1 MNKKKC
7 PLCGAVKT
15 KKNGTR
21 KGVQWY
27 KCLICQHQ
35 FRSSVPLSTTEMWN
49 AYQNGKQT
57 ISQLAEHNHL
67 STSSIKR
74 RLRKIECIWTQPDLI
89 GQMGYVHLDVTY
101 WEHNWGVILALDET
115 TNKPLYVAFVKSET
129 TQDYRTAIDSITTAG
144 YTIRGIIIDGK
155 KALFK
160 EFEKHPIQMCQF
172 HMLQIVRRYLTN
184 NPKMKA
190 SVDLMLL
197 MRKMRH
203 QTKEGFEAEYAAWKR
218 QYTEFLNKRVTHN
231 DGRICYLHRKV
242 RTVVRS
248 IDFYLPYLFTF
259 QRPECE
265 GMPNTNNKIEGT
277 FTDLKKSLNNHTGM
291 SQQNRKRFISG
302 FFLQRLN

>member
-21 KGVQWY
+21 KGVQLY
-27 KCLICQHQ
+27 KCLICRHQ
-35 FRSSVPLSTTEMWN
+35 FRRSVPLPATEMWN

-57 ISQLAEHNHL
+57 IRQLAEQTRL

-74 RLRKIECIWTQPDLI
+74 RLRKIECVWAQPDLT
-89 GQMGYVHLDVTY
+89 GLTGYVHLDVTY
-101 WEHNWGVILALDET
+101 WGHNWGVMLALDET

-129 TQDYRTAIDSITTAG
+129 TQDYRTVIDTITAAG
-144 YTIRGIIIDGK
+144 YTIKGIIIDGK

-160 EFEKHPIQMCQF
+160 EFQNHPVQMCQF
-172 HMLQIVRRYLTN
+172 HLLQIVRRYLTN

-197 MRKMRH
+197 MREMRH
-203 QTKEGFEAEYAAWKR
+203 QTKEGFEAEYAAWKER
-218 QYTEFLNKRVTHN
+218 YTEFLNKRVTHK
-231 DGRICYLHRKV
+231 DGKSYLHRKV
-242 RTVVRS
+242 RTVVHS

-259 QRPECE
+259 QCPECT

-277 FTDLKKSLNNHTGM
+277 FTNLKKALNNHTGM
-291 SQQNRKRFISG
+291 SLQNRKRFING

>member
-21 KGVQWY
+21 KGVQLY
-27 KCLICQHQ
+27 KCLVCRHQ
-35 FRSSVPLSTTEMWN
+35 FRSGVPLPAMEMWT

-57 ISQLAEHNHL
+57 VRQLSEQTHL
-67 STSSIKR
+67 STSSVKR
-74 RLRKIECIWTQPDLI
+74 RLRKVERVWTQPDLT
-89 GQMGYVHLDVTY
+89 GQTGYVHLDVTY
-101 WEHNWGVILALDET
+101 WGHNWGVMLALDDT

-129 TQDYRTAIDSITTAG
+129 TQDYRTAIDTITAAG
-144 YTIRGIIIDGK
+144 YTIKGIIIDGK

-160 EFEKHPIQMCQF
+160 ALKDYPIQMCQF

-190 SVDLMLL
+190 SIDLMLL
-197 MRKMRH
+197 MRDMKH
-203 QTKEGFEAEYAAWKR
+203 LTKEGFEAEYAAWKER
-218 QYTEFLNKRVTHN
+218 YSEFLNKRVTHK
-231 DGRICYLHRKV
+231 DGKSCFLHRKV
-242 RTVVRS
+242 RTVVHS
-248 IDFYLPYLFTF
+248 IDFYLPYLFSF
-259 QRPECE
+259 QRPECA

-302 FFLQRLN
+302 FFLQRLK

>member
-101 WEHNWGVILALDET
+101 WGHNWGVILALDET

-172 HMLQIVRRYLTN
+172 HILQIVRRYLTN

-218 QYTEFLNKRVTHN
+218 QYTEFLNKRVTHK

-259 QRPECE
+259 QRHEYE

>member
-101 WEHNWGVILALDET
+101 WGHNWGVILALDET

-218 QYTEFLNKRVTHN
+218 QYTEFLNKRVTHK

-242 RTVVRS
+242 RIVVRS

-259 QRPECE
+259 QRLECE

>member
-7 PLCGAVKT
+7 PQCGAVKT

-21 KGVQWY
+21 KGVQLY
-27 KCLICQHQ
+27 KCLVCRHQ
-35 FRSSVPLSTTEMWN
+35 FRSGVPSPATEMWN

-57 ISQLAEHNHL
+57 ICQIAEQTHL

-74 RLRKIECIWTQPDLI
+74 RLRKIECVWTQPNLS
-89 GQMGYVHLDVTY
+89 GQTGYVHLDVTY
-101 WEHNWGVILALDET
+101 WGHNRSVMLALDDT

-129 TQDYRTAIDSITTAG
+129 TQDYRTAIDAITEAG
-144 YTIRGIIIDGK
+144 YTIKGIIIDGK

-160 EFEKHPIQMCQF
+160 EFKDYPVQMCQF
-172 HMLQIVRRYLTN
+172 HMLQIVMRYLTG

-190 SVDLMLL
+190 SIDLMLL
-197 MRKMRH
+197 MREMKH
-203 QTKEGFEAEYAAWKR
+203 LTKEGFEAGYAVWKER
-218 QYTEFLNKRVTHN
+218 YAEFLNECVTHK
-231 DGRICYLHRKV
+231 DGKSCYLHRKV
-242 RTVVRS
+242 RTVVHS

-259 QRPECE
+259 LRPERA

-291 SQQNRKRFISG
+291 SQQNRKRFISS

>member
-101 WEHNWGVILALDET
+101 WGHNWGVILALDET

-218 QYTEFLNKRVTHN
+218 QYTEFLNKRVTHK

>member
-101 WEHNWGVILALDET
+101 WGHNWGVILALDET

-218 QYTEFLNKRVTHN
+218 QYTEFLNKRVTHKYV
-231 DGRICYLHRKV
+231 RICYLHRKV